1 MTVKEIRINAQL
13 MCNKTIDKNICINYI
28 NEAIRDIA
36 LRDKNSGEERKR
48 TFFALN
54 SKWYD
59 IKEKDE
65 YNRKVLKLK
74 YIIDEHNCKTKLYHK
89 AGDDI
94 MFDLSGNYTIYYV
107 LLPKYI
113 KSEEDTPSLS
123 DSYLDAVSAFCAYK
137 ERTRFYGAD
146 DETSKLL
153 YTLYLDRIERAY

>member
-36 LRDKNSGEERKR
+36 LRDKNSGEDRKR

-65 YNRKVLKLK
+65 YNRKVF
-74 YIIDEHNCKTKLYHK
+74 KT
-89 AGDDI
+89 
-94 MFDLSGNYTIYYV
+94 
-107 LLPKYI
+107 
-113 KSEEDTPSLS
+113 
-123 DSYLDAVSAFCAYK
+123 
-137 ERTRFYGAD
+137 
-146 DETSKLL
+146 
-153 YTLYLDRIERAY
+153 